1 MSTEQEKPQQYPH
14 VVIRVRPSIYARWK
28 VLFLETG
35 ENRMADGQ
43 LTLEFPEAFQE
54 GVLKPEAL
62 ELAVAVLKGV
72 TRQSGYRMCLV
83 LSPEKC
89 IYVEPDGTT
98 DESLEPPSG
107 GLEIKG

>member
-1 MSTEQEKPQQYPH
+1 MSTEQENPREYPH

-28 VLFLETG
+28 VVFLETG
-35 ENRMADGQ
+35 ENRMADGK
-43 LTLEFPEAFQE
+43 LTLEFPDAFQD

-72 TRQSGYRMCLV
+72 TRQSGYRICLV

-98 DESLEPPSG
+98 DETLEPPSG
-107 GLEIKG
+107 GLEFKG